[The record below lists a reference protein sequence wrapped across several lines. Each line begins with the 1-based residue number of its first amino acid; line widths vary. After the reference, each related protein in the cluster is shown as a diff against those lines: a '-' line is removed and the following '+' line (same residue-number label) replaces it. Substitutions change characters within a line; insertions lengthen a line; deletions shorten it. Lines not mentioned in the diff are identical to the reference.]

1 MSKTERNIL
10 DDMVSEILGK
20 VAFNPET
27 NDLTSLYD
35 MLSKELPRY

>member
-1 MSKTERNIL
+1 MGMTERTIL

-20 VAFNPET
+20 VDFNPET

-35 MLSKELPRY
+35 MLSKELPKH